1 MPAIHP
7 IASEAAT
14 EPNALAAAMAHK
26 AAGLRA
32 SVAEAGASFSLPDA
46 TAAALRVV
54 LGLYGLVFFI
64 RIALVY

>member
-7 IASEAAT
+7 IATEAAA
-14 EPNALAAAMAHK
+14 EPNALAAALAHK

-32 SVAEAGASFSLPDA
+32 SVAEVGAGFSLPDA

-54 LGLYGLVFFI
+54 LGLYGLVLFA
-64 RIALVY
+64 RIALAY